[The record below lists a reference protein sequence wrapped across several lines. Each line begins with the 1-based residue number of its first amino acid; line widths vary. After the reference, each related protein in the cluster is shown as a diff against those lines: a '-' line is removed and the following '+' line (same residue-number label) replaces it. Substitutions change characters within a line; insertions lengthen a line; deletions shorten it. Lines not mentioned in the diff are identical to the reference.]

1 MYLPGVS
8 LAFSKR
14 GLIPKLYCG
23 VVSNLTFSGQYVPGA
38 ENCMLPLHN
47 IRKSNTKCKV
57 IF

>member
-8 LAFSKR
+8 LAFSKG

-23 VVSNLTFSGQYVPGA
+23 VVSNLIFSGQYVPGA

-47 IRKSNTKCKV
+47 IRKS
-57 IF
+57 I